1 MEDLEIIIGTYEN
14 LILGY
19 KVIRNIS
26 GNGSYSLETSF
37 TDDSHR
43 GALRCMS
50 VSSSGVLASSSTDDS
65 IRLHNLRKR
74 KDVGGLFEHS
84 GTVNCLTFFG
94 HNHMFSA
101 SEDGTICM
109 WKSKGWEM
117 LRTLK
122 GHKSHVMAIAV
133 HSSGKLGLSVGVDKS
148 FLTWDL
154 VTGKL
159 AFQRKLKEV
168 AQNIF
173 FTSSG
178 GHYVLIYQKKIEVCS
193 LENTKIVQEININW
207 RINTVCFIQG
217 DIMAVGG
224 DDSKVLV
231 VDVMSGKTLLTLDCT
246 GPKEEKF
253 TSRVKC
259 ICAVSCMESTILTI
273 GMANGNIKVF
283 KLLLQE
289 GEEEFENIFFY
300 ETKVRLTCLAVFN
313 HREKGRNDEVEVS
326 ENKKSHLVVQED
338 VNLTKNNSKDKSK
351 VLSNKKAKK
360 LQSNV
365 SPKPVNKK
373 RKIEQDSED
382 EEEESSSEE
391 HKPQPPKQ
399 KQNPKK
405 AKSTPEDKM
414 QNRGRNRQRKRK
426 VEQCS
431 EDEVEES
438 PSEEQSQTP
447 KQKNG
452 KKKVQPTSEEKIQ
465 DRGRSKQRK
474 TTQNSSGQKKKL
486 KNK

>member
-313 HREKGRNDEVEVS
+313 HREKGRNDVEVS